1 MNITKTFRTGLLI
14 TGCVAMA
21 IALSGCPLLYV
32 TVPNVTGSPQ
42 GTAEAEILAAGL
54 FVGAVTQQYS
64 NTVPEGQVISQN
76 PAGGS
81 SVLAGSS
88 VSLRISIGPEPSGQE
103 EYDAGFADGFAEDDE
118 YWQGYDDSYDTVNG
132 GTIYYSGGDIPYIE
146 ELTYEAGYW
155 DGVWQAYNDGYF
167 VAYDYAFT
175 IGFSEGYDLGYS
187 FLWPVFFE
195 GDTHPEYLDGG
206 FSDGYNDGFTEGSV
220 FGAYDYEYGIA
231 YDWLGAM
238 MDYRSPIDVC
248 VDDYYCTGEYGP
260 VWLYEYGTDP
270 NDLVKK
276 SAPRTPRTST
286 HAPYAIRN
294 SDSAKAETPAISYR
308 TLIQSVKNELNV
320 KPAKSPRSD
329 RDLTH
334 KTTWL
339 QRVEDY
345 RGQLSK

>member
-1 MNITKTFRTGLLI
+1 MNTMKKTPASILVM
-14 TGCVAMA
+14 GCMAMA
-21 IALSGCPLLYV
+21 ILVSGCPELLYV
-32 TVPNVTGSPQ
+32 TVPNVTGSTQ
-42 GTAEAEILAAGL
+42 ATAEAEILAAGL
-54 FVGAVTQQYS
+54 TIGAVTEQYS
-64 NTVPEGQVISQN
+64 DTVPEGRVISQN

-81 SVLAGSS
+81 SVVLGSP

-132 GTIYYSGGDIPYIE
+132 GTIYYSGGEIPYIE

-175 IGFSEGYDLGYS
+175 IGFSEGYDVGYS
-187 FLWPVFFE
+187 ILWPVFFA

-220 FGAYDYEYGIA
+220 FGAYDYENGIP

-238 MDYRSPIDVC
+238 MDYRSPIDLC
-248 VDDYYCTGEYGP
+248 VDDYCTGEYGP
-260 VWLYEYGTDP
+260 VTLYEYGTDP

-276 SAPRTPRTST
+276 STPRTPRASM
-286 HAPYAIRN
+286 HAPFAIRK
-294 SDSAKAETPAISYR
+294 SDSAKADTPAISYR
-308 TLIQSVKNELNV
+308 ALIQSVKNELSI

-329 RDLTH
+329 RTISLT
-334 KTTWL
+334 TTWL

-345 RGQLSK
+345 RDQLNK